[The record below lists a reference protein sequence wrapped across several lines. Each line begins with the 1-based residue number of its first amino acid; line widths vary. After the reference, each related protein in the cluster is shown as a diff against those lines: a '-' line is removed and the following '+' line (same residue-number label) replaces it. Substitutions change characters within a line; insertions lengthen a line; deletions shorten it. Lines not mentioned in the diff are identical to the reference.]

1 MWGPIQ
7 GKMFKLKDEELGRH
21 PWFAHEENEDL
32 ALEANALLL
41 FHTPGRSV
49 PRARHRTLVWKE
61 TRAVYAPPWCVC
73 GTPSAGPGNRAM
85 SKTFRH
91 RGEAGRIRNCRE
103 EKPTYKKHDFQ
114 EQRAVKV

>member
-7 GKMFKLKDEELGRH
+7 GKMFKLKAEELGRH
-21 PWFAHEENEDL
+21 PWFAHEENENL

-49 PRARHRTLVWKE
+49 PHVHHRTLVWKE
-61 TRAVYAPPWCVC
+61 TQVVYAPPWCIC

-91 RGEAGRIRNCRE
+91 RGEAGRIRNCV
-103 EKPTYKKHDFQ
+103 EKKSQRTKSTTSRSS
-114 EQRAVKV
+114 EQ